1 MDRRLCRS
9 AANGKAARLYLVG
22 GLYVQKYKGGI
33 RMQYFNEVIT
43 ADGLTISVDMI
54 TADYY
59 IGNVSTRS
67 DFELFLRSLPF
78 KYNVDT
84 EFWECHKIGRYR
96 GNYTVKL
103 SDRNSFYIGVAL
115 NGLKT
120 EWGKCR
126 IEFNPNKVASHQI
139 LLYILGW
146 LNSHTRP
153 MHRSIR
159 RFDLAID
166 VPISRLDVR
175 LLKDRRI
182 YSERKYGEEW
192 TEYLGAKSSSVGR
205 CKLYNKTIESKLN
218 YPLTRLE
225 LTLNPEISYDNQP
238 WPSVYYI
245 SNQQV
250 QLHELVRLND
260 TQRFILNALLSGFG
274 NLTDLGRKQRDTI
287 KPYMDNC
294 VKWITVST
302 SDYTTILRQ
311 LDLYLKKPSSLLD
324 SSNIISDARISP
336 LPF

>member
-1 MDRRLCRS
+1 MH
-9 AANGKAARLYLVG
+9 
-22 GLYVQKYKGGI
+22 
-33 RMQYFNEVIT
+33 YFKEIVT
-43 ADGLTISVDMI
+43 ADGLTLSVDMI

-59 IGNVSTRS
+59 ISNTTTRN
-67 DFELFLRSLPF
+67 DFELLLRSLPF
-78 KYNVDT
+78 KYEADT
-84 EFWECHKIGRYR
+84 DFWESHKIGRYR

-103 SDRNSFYIGVAL
+103 SDKNSFYIGIAL
-115 NGLKT
+115 NGVKT

-126 IEFNPNKVASHQI
+126 VEFNPNKVAHHQV

-159 RFDLAID
+159 RFDLAVDI
-166 VPISRLDVR
+166 PISRSDVR

-182 YSERKYGEEW
+182 YSERRYGEEW

-205 CKLYNKTIESKLN
+205 CKLYNKTIESKLS

-225 LTLNPEISYDNQP
+225 LTLNPEIGYDKQP

-245 SNQQV
+245 DNQQV
-250 QLHELVRLND
+250 QLYELSRLND

-274 NLTDLGRKQRDTI
+274 SLTDLGRKQRDTL
-287 KPYMDNC
+287 KPYMDNYI
-294 VKWITVST
+294 KWVSI
-302 SDYTTILRQ
+302 SSYDYTKILRQ
-311 LDLYLKKPSSLLD
+311 LELYLEKPYSLVD
-324 SSNIISDARISP
+324 CINIISDARMLL

>member
-1 MDRRLCRS
+1 
-9 AANGKAARLYLVG
+9 
-22 GLYVQKYKGGI
+22 
-33 RMQYFNEVIT
+33 MQYFNELMT

-59 IGNVSTRS
+59 IGSISTRS

-103 SDRNSFYIGVAL
+103 SDGNSFYIGIAL

-139 LLYILGW
+139 LLHILGW

-250 QLHELVRLND
+250 QLHELVCLND

-302 SDYTTILRQ
+302 SDYATILRQ
-311 LDLYLKKPSSLLD
+311 LDLYLKKTNSLLD